1 MEYVGFVVLAL
12 GARPYGFQLLLEGP
26 PCLACGR
33 AGKLDVEVGES
44 VVLPVVVV
52 MFVVV
57 VLVVVVVVG
66 VVVVGVVGMV
76 VVVVVGVVGL
86 VSSGNGVNGSKGKC
100 EKSKAAG
107 APEKLF

>member
-1 MEYVGFVVLAL
+1 MDNVGYVVLAV
-12 GARPYGFQLLLEGP
+12 GARPYGFQVLRKGP
-26 PCLACGR
+26 PSLTCVR
-33 AGKLDVEVGES
+33 AGKLDVLLGVS

-52 MFVVV
+52 VVVVVV
-57 VLVVVVVVG
+57 VLVVVG
-66 VVVVGVVGMV
+66 VV

>member
-26 PCLACGR
+26 PCLAWVR
-33 AGKLDVEVGES
+33 AGKLDVSVS
-44 VVLPVVVV
+44 VVPPVVVV
-52 MFVVV
+52 MVVV
-57 VLVVVVVVG
+57 VVRVVVVG
-66 VVVVGVVGMV
+66 VVVVVLVLG
-76 VVVVVGVVGL
+76 VVVVGVVGL

>member
-1 MEYVGFVVLAL
+1 MDDVGCVVLAV
-12 GARPYGFQLLLEGP
+12 GARPYGFQVLREGP
-26 PCLACGR
+26 PFLACVR
-33 AGKLDVEVGES
+33 AGKLDVVVGVS

-52 MFVVV
+52 MVVVV
-57 VLVVVVVVG
+57 VLVVVG
-66 VVVVGVVGMV
+66 V

>member
-1 MEYVGFVVLAL
+1 MDDVGFVVLAV
-12 GARPYGFQLLLEGP
+12 GARPYGFQVLREGP
-26 PCLACGR
+26 PSLTCVR
-33 AGKLDVEVGES
+33 AGKLDVVVG

-52 MFVVV
+52 MVV
-57 VLVVVVVVG
+57 VLVVVG
-66 VVVVGVVGMV
+66 VV

>member
-1 MEYVGFVVLAL
+1 MDDVGFVVLAV
-12 GARPYGFQLLLEGP
+12 GARPYGFQVLLEGP
-26 PCLACGR
+26 PFLACVR
-33 AGKLDVEVGES
+33 AGKLDVVLGVS
-44 VVLPVVVV
+44 VVLPVAVV
-52 MFVVV
+52 M
-57 VLVVVVVVG
+57 VVVVVV
-66 VVVVGVVGMV
+66 VVVVL

>member
-26 PCLACGR
+26 PCLAWVR
-33 AGKLDVEVGES
+33 AGKLDVSVS
-44 VVLPVVVV
+44 VVPPVVVV
-52 MFVVV
+52 MVVV
-57 VLVVVVVVG
+57 VVRVVVVG
-66 VVVVGVVGMV
+66 VVVVVD
-76 VVVVVGVVGL
+76 VGVVGL

-107 APEKLF
+107 VPEKLF

>member
-1 MEYVGFVVLAL
+1 MDDDGFFVLAVR
-12 GARPYGFQLLLEGP
+12 ARPYGFQVLRNGTPSLT
-26 PCLACGR
+26 CVR
-33 AGKLDVEVGES
+33 AGKLDVLLGVS
-44 VVLPVVVV
+44 LVLPVVVV
-52 MFVVV
+52 MVVVV
-57 VLVVVVVVG
+57 VLVVVG
-66 VVVVGVVGMV
+66 VV

>member
-1 MEYVGFVVLAL
+1 MDDVGFVVLAV
-12 GARPYGFQLLLEGP
+12 GARPYGFQVLREGP
-26 PCLACGR
+26 PSLACVR
-33 AGKLDVEVGES
+33 AGKLDVEVGVS

-52 MFVVV
+52 MVVVV
-57 VLVVVVVVG
+57 VLVVVVG
-66 VVVVGVVGMV
+66 VV

>member
-1 MEYVGFVVLAL
+1 MDNVGYVVLAV
-12 GARPYGFQLLLEGP
+12 GARPYGFQVLRKGP
-26 PCLACGR
+26 PSLTCVR
-33 AGKLDVEVGES
+33 AGKLDVLLGVS

-52 MFVVV
+52 MVVVV
-57 VLVVVVVVG
+57 VLVVVVV
-66 VVVVGVVGMV
+66 V

>member
-1 MEYVGFVVLAL
+1 MDDVGCVALAV
-12 GARPYGFQLLLEGP
+12 GARPYGFQVLREGP
-26 PCLACGR
+26 PSLACVR
-33 AGKLDVEVGES
+33 AGKLDVVVS

-52 MFVVV
+52 MVVVV
-57 VLVVVVVVG
+57 VLVVVG
-66 VVVVGVVGMV
+66 VV

>member
-1 MEYVGFVVLAL
+1 MDEVGFVVLAV
-12 GARPYGFQLLLEGP
+12 GARPYGFQVLLEGP
-26 PCLACGR
+26 PFLACVR
-33 AGKLDVEVGES
+33 AGKLDVLVGVS
-44 VVLPVVVV
+44 VVLPLVVV
-52 MFVVV
+52 MVVVV
-57 VLVVVVVVG
+57 VLVVVVMG
-66 VVVVGVVGMV
+66 VV

>member
-1 MEYVGFVVLAL
+1 MDDVGFVVLAVR
-12 GARPYGFQLLLEGP
+12 ARPYGFQVLREGP
-26 PCLACGR
+26 PFLACVR
-33 AGKLDVEVGES
+33 AGKLDVEVGVS

-52 MFVVV
+52 MVVVV
-57 VLVVVVVVG
+57 VL
-66 VVVVGVVGMV
+66 